1 MAHTVKYGSDG
12 KGQIHPILTISNNEI
27 NNENRDSRII
37 RRDGLYLA
45 GLNHLKTSLDLIR
58 AKKIFKIIMAY
69 SKVFFKKFLTCYS
82 LLVE

>member
-45 GLNHLKTSLDLIR
+45 GLNHLKPLWISFVLR
-58 AKKIFKIIMAY
+58 
-69 SKVFFKKFLTCYS
+69 KFLKLSWPIQKYFLKSS
-82 LLVE
+82 LPVILFW